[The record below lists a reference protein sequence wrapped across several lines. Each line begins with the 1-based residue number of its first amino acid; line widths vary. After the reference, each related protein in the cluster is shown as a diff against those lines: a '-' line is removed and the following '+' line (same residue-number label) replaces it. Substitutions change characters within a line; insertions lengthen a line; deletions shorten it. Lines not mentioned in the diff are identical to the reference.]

1 MRRMVQSFEREM
13 CCLESELR
21 SVQEQLAD
29 HYEYAGNLGN
39 CLNAT
44 DVRCESIETSMDA
57 QAANL
62 ATFEEEQMEAHG
74 VIETIDCVRCGLMEL
89 GGFVRYTSLDR
100 QQRGHMFTQKHA
112 NLVIWNLRN
121 RAETTDPQTSD
132 PMHDGEK
139 TEEKLP
145 THDAVVEPD
154 SYASPGRA
162 EALLEEI
169 RMWH

>member
-1 MRRMVQSFEREM
+1 
-13 CCLESELR
+13 
-21 SVQEQLAD
+21 
-29 HYEYAGNLGN
+29 
-39 CLNAT
+39 
-44 DVRCESIETSMDA
+44 
-57 QAANL
+57 
-62 ATFEEEQMEAHG
+62 
-74 VIETIDCVRCGLMEL
+74 MEL

-162 EALLEEI
+162 EALLENI
-169 RMWH
+169 RRDQNVALANELGWMFRKYKQQFQSGLSVRVVRTIRNVFQRLFWTHRYRGSDERMESFRPC

>member
-1 MRRMVQSFEREM
+1 
-13 CCLESELR
+13 
-21 SVQEQLAD
+21 
-29 HYEYAGNLGN
+29 
-39 CLNAT
+39 
-44 DVRCESIETSMDA
+44 
-57 QAANL
+57 
-62 ATFEEEQMEAHG
+62 
-74 VIETIDCVRCGLMEL
+74 
-89 GGFVRYTSLDR
+89 
-100 QQRGHMFTQKHA
+100 MFTQKHA

-162 EALLEEI
+162 EALLENI
-169 RMWH
+169 RRDQNVALANERWMDVSQIQTAISVRLVSESGENYPKCFSETFLDASVPRLR